1 MRADSQSRS
10 QQEARTSGVSVT
22 RVVLVGL
29 IGSLAGTAVMDLV
42 MVVQF
47 AIVGLPASTYLAL
60 IGSILGGGVPLGV
73 VLHIL
78 MGSFGLGHNLTQ
90 MGYLRPR
97 NRHDRYRNLYLVGAS
112 THPGSGLP
120 SALISARFV
129 TERVLQTAGL
139 PEVARP

>member
-1 MRADSQSRS
+1 MKADSQSTS
-10 QQEARTSGVSVT
+10 QPEVRTSGVAVT
-22 RVVLVGL
+22 RVILVGL
-29 IGSLAGTAVMDLV
+29 IGSLAGTVVMDLV

-47 AIVGLPASTYLAL
+47 AIAGLPASTYLAL
-60 IGSILGGGVPLGV
+60 IGSILGSGVPLGV

-78 MGSFGLGHNLTQ
+78 MGSLGLGHNLTQ

-97 NRHDRYRNLYLVGAS
+97 NRHDRYRNLYFVGAS

>member
-1 MRADSQSRS
+1 
-10 QQEARTSGVSVT
+10 
-22 RVVLVGL
+22 
-29 IGSLAGTAVMDLV
+29 MDLV

-47 AIVGLPASTYLAL
+47 AIAGLPASTYLAL
-60 IGSILGGGVPLGV
+60 IGSIVGGGVPLGV

-97 NRHDRYRNLYLVGAS
+97 NRHHRYRNLYSVGAS

-120 SALISARFV
+120 SALISTRFV